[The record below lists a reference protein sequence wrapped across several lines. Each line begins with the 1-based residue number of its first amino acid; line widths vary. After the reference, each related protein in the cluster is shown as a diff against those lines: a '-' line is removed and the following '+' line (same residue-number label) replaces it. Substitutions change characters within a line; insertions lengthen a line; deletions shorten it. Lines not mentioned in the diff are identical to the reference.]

1 MPAYRYE
8 ALEADGK
15 IAAGVVES
23 DSPRQARD
31 ALRSRGL
38 LPVQV
43 EAIAAQAGSDASSAR
58 NLPKLPRIPKLGR
71 LALVLMTSQFS
82 TLITAGLTAEQAIAA
97 LMEQSG
103 PAERER
109 LAAVRSDVL
118 AGHSLASAFSSA
130 GFPELYC
137 ALLAAGERSGR
148 LDVVMARLAQYLQRR
163 DESRTRALHALI
175 YPVVV
180 ALVALAVVAA
190 LLGYVVPQLVAVFES
205 ARQVLPWPTRALL
218 AASSFVRSTAWLWL
232 AAVVMGMTAFG
243 IARRSAPV
251 WERVQR
257 FMLRMPIVGRMMR
270 LADTARF
277 ASSLA
282 ILSGAG
288 VPILSALEAAS
299 RTVVALPLRRALVT
313 VSAQVGEGAA
323 LSSALRATA
332 SFPPLLV
339 HLVANGEATGALD
352 GALDSAANAVESEL
366 AARSAVAV
374 ALLEPAL
381 IVGLGLFVLAVVLA
395 VLLPVIEINQL
406 LAPAR

>member
-8 ALEADGK
+8 ALQADGRV
-15 IAAGVVES
+15 AEGVVES
-23 DSPRQARD
+23 DSPRQARA
-31 ALRSRGL
+31 ALRERGL

-43 EAIAAQAGSDASSAR
+43 ELVVSGAEAAGRRTRVPRKLAR
-58 NLPKLPRIPKLGR
+58 LP
-71 LALVLMTSQFS
+71 LALLTSQFA
-82 TLITAGLTAEQAIAA
+82 TLLTAGLAAEQAIGA
-97 LMEQSG
+97 LMEQSA

-109 LAAVRSDVL
+109 LAAVRADLL
-118 AGHSLASAFSSA
+118 AGHSLSASFAAA

-137 ALLAAGERSGR
+137 ALVAAGERSGR

-163 DESRTRALHALI
+163 DESRGRALQALV
-175 YPVVV
+175 YPAIV

-205 ARQVLPWPTRALL
+205 ARQTLPWPTRALL
-218 AASSFVRSTAWLWL
+218 AASAFVRSTAWLWGL
-232 AAVVMGMTAFG
+232 GIVVGVALFAA
-243 IARRSAPV
+243 ARRSERW

-257 FMLRMPIVGRMMR
+257 GLLRLPVAGRMLL

-277 ASSLA
+277 ASALS

-299 RTVVALPLRRALVT
+299 RTVAALPLRRALAGVA
-313 VSAQVGEGAA
+313 AQVGEGASLA
-323 LSSALRATA
+323 AALRATG

-339 HLVANGEATGALD
+339 HLVANGEATGRLD
-352 GALDSAANAVESEL
+352 LALDSAAHAMESEL
-366 AARSAVAV
+366 SARSAIAL